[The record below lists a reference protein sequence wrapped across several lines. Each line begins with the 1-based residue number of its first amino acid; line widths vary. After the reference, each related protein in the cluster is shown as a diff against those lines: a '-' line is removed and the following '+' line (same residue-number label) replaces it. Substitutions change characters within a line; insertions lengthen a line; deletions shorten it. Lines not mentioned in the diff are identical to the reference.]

1 MTTPFLYVD
10 FETRSPVDL
19 KREGLKRYAK
29 HHQTE
34 ALMMAW
40 AIGDAPFQLWAQG
53 QPIPWQVKA
62 HVEAGGLVVAHNAQ
76 FELAIWNFV
85 LAKRHG
91 WPALRIEQTRCTMAA
106 CYAMALP
113 GSLENAGAAL
123 GIDIRKD
130 TEGRTLMLKMC
141 KPWAVRDDDN
151 TPLYHDTPEMRD
163 RLGIYCIQ
171 DGEVE
176 REIWKRVLP
185 LSAREQQ
192 LWELDQQ
199 INLRGIPFD
208 MAALKGALE
217 IAAVEKERLNADMAL
232 VTEGAVRACSA
243 VAALKEWASDYG
255 VMPESLAKAELSE
268 LLSET
273 TLPEQVEKALRLRQ
287 ASSRFTSISK
297 LQAILDRNWDGRVSY
312 TFQYHAATTGRWA
325 GRGIQPHNFTRDLPD
340 DPAVVEEIMEALRT
354 GNVPAL
360 RKYGEPS
367 TVISKCLRG
376 FMHAQSI
383 KNLMGGDF
391 SAIEG
396 RGLAWLSGEEWV
408 LQAYRE
414 IDDNPGVPDMYER
427 AYAKTFGIRPEDVT
441 KEQRQVGKVEELAF
455 GYQGGVGAFVKMG
468 KNAKLLVV
476 KGPITPAHWK
486 KAASL
491 GDGWQVYTEGQA
503 NGFKEGWRAARP
515 KTKSYWYALE
525 EAAILAVKNPG
536 QTYYAGARGREV
548 TFRKR
553 GSMLWCK
560 LPSQRVLCYPYPEI
574 RRDDDY
580 QRDTLTFKSVPDS
593 LVWATYAGQ
602 KERGE
607 INTTYIVD
615 DPTNNRQ
622 WCRISTYGGKLSEN
636 ITQAVCRDILADA
649 VRRVEKAGFPV
660 VAHVHDEIIVEGDFD
675 AEDRMAFE
683 ILMCTLPDWAP
694 DFPMSAGC
702 WLAPRYRKE

>member
-1 MTTPFLYVD
+1 MPIQPILYVD

-19 KREGLKRYAK
+19 KKEGLKRYAK

-40 AIGDAPFQLWAQG
+40 ALGEGEFKLWQQG
-53 QPIPWQVKA
+53 QVCPPQVRA
-62 HVEAGGLVVAHNAQ
+62 HVEAGGIVVAHNAQ

-91 WPALRIEQTRCTMAA
+91 WPELRINQTRCTMAA

-113 GSLENAGAAL
+113 GALENAGGAL
-123 GIDIRKD
+123 GLEIHKD
-130 TEGRTLMLKMC
+130 SAGRSLMLKMC
-141 KPWAVRDDDN
+141 KPWAFDPDN
-151 TPLYHDTPEMRD
+151 KPLYHDSPEMRD
-163 RLGIYCIQ
+163 RLGTYCIQ

-185 LSAREQQ
+185 LSPREQQ
-192 LWELDQQ
+192 LWELDQK

-208 MAALKGALE
+208 MNALEGALL
-217 IAAVEKERLNADMAL
+217 IADAEKERLNDEMAL
-232 VTEGAVRACSA
+232 VTEGNVRACSA

-273 TLPEQVEKALRLRQ
+273 TLPEPVERALQLRQ

-297 LQAILDRNWDGRVSY
+297 LRAIKDRNWDGRVSY

-340 DPAVVEEIMEALRT
+340 DPAVVENIMEALRT
-354 GNVPAL
+354 RNIAAL
-360 RKYGEPS
+360 RKHGEPS
-367 TVISKCLRG
+367 VVISKCLRG

-383 KNLMGGDF
+383 KSLMGGDF

-396 RGLAWLSGEEWV
+396 RGLAWLAGEEWV

-414 IDDNPGVPDMYER
+414 IDANPDVPDMYER

-455 GYQGGVGAFVKMG
+455 GYQGGVGAFATMG
-468 KNAKLLVV
+468 KAAKIIVV
-476 KGPITPAHWK
+476 SGKITDAHHK
-486 KAASL
+486 KAAAI
-491 GDGWQVYTEGQA
+491 GGQVFTDGQA
-503 NGFKEGWRAARP
+503 NSFKEGWRAARP
-515 KTKSYWYALE
+515 KTKKYWWDL
-525 EAAILAVKNPG
+525 EAAAIEAVRTPG
-536 QTYYAGARGREV
+536 ELRAAGARGREV

-580 QRDTLTFKSVPDS
+580 RRDTLTFKGVPDQ
-593 LVWATYAGQ
+593 LVWATYTGQ

-607 INTTYIVD
+607 VNTTYIVD
-615 DPTNNRQ
+615 DPSNTKQ
-622 WCRISTYGGKLSEN
+622 WSRISTYGGKLAEN
-636 ITQAVCRDILADA
+636 VTQAICRDILADA
-649 VRRVEKAGFPV
+649 VRRVEAAGFPV

-683 ILMCTLPDWAP
+683 ILMSEVPEWAT